1 MGQYLLS
8 PEASQA
14 VRDTVLAYTN
24 KYTADAKTAGSF
36 QYPFMIRYAYRMYDG
51 TLNYI
56 SPPIK
61 IYPSYGIPYLI
72 HYTGY
77 EMNNGLYTKFNMV
90 VSYVASK
97 LYYEITNIDEVK
109 ESISEWGEL
118 VRSID
123 IFITPPLYTVD
134 QDNMCKS
141 ISPYG
146 FLGPFGGSGAF
157 LEYCANSGNEN
168 VNGKLIYRLHNARES
183 INTDSLFFGMSGKS
197 LVDDDSS
204 LPFYLISSIDV
215 KKYNQERTLFLLK
228 MGLSIHLRQKK

>member
-1 MGQYLLS
+1 
-8 PEASQA
+8 
-14 VRDTVLAYTN
+14 
-24 KYTADAKTAGSF
+24 
-36 QYPFMIRYAYRMYDG
+36 
-51 TLNYI
+51 
-56 SPPIK
+56 
-61 IYPSYGIPYLI
+61 
-72 HYTGY
+72 
-77 EMNNGLYTKFNMV
+77 MV

-146 FLGPFGGSGAF
+146 FLGPLGGSGAF

-183 INTDSLFFGMSGKS
+183 INTDSLFFGAP
-197 LVDDDSS
+197 VAA
-204 LPFYLISSIDV
+204 P
-215 KKYNQERTLFLLK
+215 
-228 MGLSIHLRQKK
+228 